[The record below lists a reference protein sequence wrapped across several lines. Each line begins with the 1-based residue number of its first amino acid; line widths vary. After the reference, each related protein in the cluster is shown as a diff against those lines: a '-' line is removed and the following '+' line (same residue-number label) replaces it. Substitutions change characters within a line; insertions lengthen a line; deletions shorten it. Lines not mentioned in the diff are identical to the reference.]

1 MNRHPNCADQSWAEA
16 IVADLQAQIDELGE
30 RLDVFSRAPRPASP
44 LRPGSV
50 DTAAGQV
57 GDHDG

>member
-16 IVADLQAQIDELGE
+16 IVADLQAQIDELAE
-30 RLDVFSRAPRPASP
+30 RIDALSRAPRPASP

-50 DTAAGQV
+50 NNTPGQV
-57 GDHDG
+57 GEHDG